1 MANLLSHS
9 GLEFPSKNLA
19 RGKGREGK
27 LQIEY
32 CVINLKLGEEHAAIF
47 EQLRLRHPGGNS
59 SHHEFLK
66 WNQQQLCT
74 KFSSAWQ
81 EASGPLSCSKLS

>member
-1 MANLLSHS
+1 MANLLGHS

-32 CVINLKLGEEHAAIF
+32 CVINLKLGEEHDAILSDC
-47 EQLRLRHPGGNS
+47 ELDTRGEIRHIMS
-59 SHHEFLK
+59 F
-66 WNQQQLCT
+66 
-74 KFSSAWQ
+74 
-81 EASGPLSCSKLS
+81 